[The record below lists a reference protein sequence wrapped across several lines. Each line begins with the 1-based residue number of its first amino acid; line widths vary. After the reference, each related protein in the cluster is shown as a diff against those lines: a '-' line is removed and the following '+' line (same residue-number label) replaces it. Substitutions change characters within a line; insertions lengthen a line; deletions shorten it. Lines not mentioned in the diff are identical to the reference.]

1 MDLRKLFGNVPLI
14 TTEGYIDPAHF
25 PIESVLKQALSDDDQ
40 EFVTGLNMLRSMYAH
55 GRTEAGV
62 FLLGRFVNCDDN
74 WEKRIRIVEAMTG
87 MHTKPCANLLFGEL
101 KRVKNSNTTR
111 RYLRAVIKVLS
122 SMPSDLIEEGFETLA
137 EDKSF
142 SPKMREKVR
151 AVLGRQDIGR
161 QDRTWGDRT
170 GATEGDRTCI
180 ARTSPQFWGDRTCIA
195 RTSPRFYELEGGDRT
210 CIARTSPRFY
220 ELEG

>member
-74 WEKRIRIVEAMTG
+74 REKRIRIVEAMTG

-101 KRVKNSNTTR
+101 KRVKSSNTTR
-111 RYLRAVIKVLS
+111 RYLGTVIKVLS

-142 SPKMREKVR
+142 SPKMREKFR
-151 AVLGRQDIGR
+151 AVLGRQEGRQGR
-161 QDRTWGDRT
+161 QDTGATGATGQGDRT
-170 GATEGDRTCI
+170 GRQDMHCAHV
-180 ARTSPQFWGDRTCIA
+180 A
-195 RTSPRFYELEGGDRT
+195 PRFYEQEG
-210 CIARTSPRFY
+210 
-220 ELEG
+220 